1 MLSMSTRTAP
11 KSAHWT
17 KSKTADESDR
27 RRRLRMASTAV
38 GYLVI
43 DDGATEPS
51 EPWEVRVHDV
61 SRDGVGFV
69 SAEQM
74 KTGAMCRIRIGH
86 GPMRLARL
94 TRVVSCKPEGQN
106 HYRIGAQFA

>member
-1 MLSMSTRTAP
+1 
-11 KSAHWT
+11 
-17 KSKTADESDR
+17 
-27 RRRLRMASTAV
+27 MASTAV

-43 DDGATEPS
+43 DDGATELA

-69 SAEQM
+69 TAEQM
-74 KTGAMCRIRIGH
+74 KPGAMCRIRIGH

-94 TRVVSCKPEGQN
+94 MRVVSCKAEGQN
-106 HYRIGAQFA
+106 HFRIGAHFA